1 MRSRLLFVAFVAALC
16 AAAVPSVAN
25 AAPCYKRVIAD
36 WTKDGQINGHYSVT
50 CLRKAYK
57 KTPEDLADY
66 SSILDDINA
75 AIIAATAQAHSNGG
89 GNGPG
94 GGGSGG
100 PNGSSPSG
108 VTPSFGKNQAK
119 QAAARARHAVE
130 GAGTEASNPGH
141 DKTVPLPLIVLGAVL
156 AGGALLGASPALIS
170 RFRGRF
176 PRVPRYR
183 DSVRPP
189 A

>member
-1 MRSRLLFVAFVAALC
+1 MRSRLLLVAFVAALC
-16 AAAVPSVAN
+16 AAAVPSVAH

-75 AIIAATAQAHSNGG
+75 AIIAGTAQSHSNGG
-89 GNGPG
+89 GNGPN
-94 GGGSGG
+94 GSGTAPTG
-100 PNGSSPSG
+100 SGSNGT
-108 VTPSFGKNQAK
+108 TPSFGKNQAK
-119 QAAARARHAVE
+119 QAAARARRAVE

-141 DKTVPLPLIVLGAVL
+141 DRTVPLPLIILGAVL
-156 AGGALLGASPALIS
+156 GGGALLGASPAVIS
-170 RFRGRF
+170 RFRSRF
-176 PRVPRYR
+176 PRFRPAPG
-183 DSVRPP
+183 SVRPP